1 MAEPV
6 GARVFVRGRVQGV
19 GFRYHTRARARELGV
34 RGWVRNLHD
43 GRVEV
48 WAEGTESACAA
59 LCTWLQDGPPGASVT
74 ECAVLPESASETT
87 PAEFEIRPSR

>member
-1 MAEPV
+1 MTALV

-48 WAEGTESACAA
+48 WIEGPEPARKA
-59 LCTWLQDGPPGASVT
+59 LCAWLQEGPPGASVV
-74 ECAVLPESASETT
+74 ECAVIPEGAGDAT